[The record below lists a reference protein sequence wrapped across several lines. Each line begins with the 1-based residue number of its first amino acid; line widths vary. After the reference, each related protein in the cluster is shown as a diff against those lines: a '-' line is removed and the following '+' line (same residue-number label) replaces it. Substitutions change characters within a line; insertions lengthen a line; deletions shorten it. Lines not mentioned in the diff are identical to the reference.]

1 MTAKPEVLFWRDQGL
16 SVRASNALGRRKLSS
31 WHALALHT
39 LLEIGRFPGIGE
51 GTLRE
56 IEVAAAGAGFILRE
70 GDPPTG
76 SAGPIA
82 SDPELVSSRVLCPRI
97 LTRNRREST
106 ND

>member
-1 MTAKPEVLFWRDQGL
+1 MTAKAEILFWKGQGL

-39 LLEIGRFPGIGE
+39 LVEIGRFPGIGK

-76 SAGPIA
+76 GA
-82 SDPELVSSRVLCPRI
+82 DPDKTEVSVVPKSR
-97 LTRNRREST
+97 
-106 ND
+106 

>member
-39 LLEIGRFPGIGE
+39 LIEIGRFPGIGK

-70 GDPPTG
+70 GNPPSADPDKTEVP
-76 SAGPIA
+76 
-82 SDPELVSSRVLCPRI
+82 RVPKPR
-97 LTRNRREST
+97 
-106 ND
+106 

>member
-1 MTAKPEVLFWRDQGL
+1 MTAKAEVLFWRDQGL

-39 LLEIGRFPGIGE
+39 LIEIGRFPGIGK

-56 IEVAAAGAGFILRE
+56 IEVAAAGAGFLLRE

-76 SAGPIA
+76 SA
-82 SDPELVSSRVLCPRI
+82 DPDKTEVSFVPKPR
-97 LTRNRREST
+97 
-106 ND
+106 